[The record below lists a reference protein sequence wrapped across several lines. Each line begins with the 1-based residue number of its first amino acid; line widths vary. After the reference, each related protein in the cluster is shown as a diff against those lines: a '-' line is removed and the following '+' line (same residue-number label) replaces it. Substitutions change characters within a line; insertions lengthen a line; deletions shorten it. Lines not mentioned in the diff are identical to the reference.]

1 MKAYLGIK
9 FHPDN
14 RNRDTIETVSQAI
27 ESCGFETICI
37 RRDVE
42 KWGAVHLSSHELM
55 TRTFEVIRS
64 CHLVVIDLTEKGV
77 GLGIEAGYAYAWS
90 IPVVAIARGGSDI
103 STTLRGISKEVGLY
117 ETSHDL
123 REFFKGLRI
132 WGAGQQNLW
141 LR

>member
-14 RNRDTIETVSQAI
+14 RNRDTIETVSQAL
-27 ESCGFETICI
+27 ESCGFETVCI

-42 KWGAVHLSSHELM
+42 KWGAVHLSPHELM

-77 GLGIEAGYAYAWS
+77 GNNRPGFK
-90 IPVVAIARGGSDI
+90 VVRKLLTDK
-103 STTLRGISKEVGLY
+103 RFNK
-117 ETSHDL
+117 
-123 REFFKGLRI
+123 
-132 WGAGQQNLW
+132 
-141 LR
+141 

>member
-14 RNRDTIETVSQAI
+14 RNRETIEIVSQAL
-27 ESCGFETICI
+27 EACGFETVCI

-42 KWGAVHLSSHELM
+42 QWGVVHLSPHELM

-90 IPVVAIARGGSDI
+90 IPVAAIAREGADI
-103 STTLRGISKEVGLY
+103 STTLRGISKAVCLY
-117 ETSHDL
+117 ASAHDL
-123 REFFKGLRI
+123 REFFKSLG
-132 WGAGQQNLW
+132 
-141 LR
+141 

>member
-14 RNRDTIETVSQAI
+14 RHRETIEIFSQAL
-27 ESCGFETICI
+27 EACGFETVCI

-42 KWGAVHLSSHELM
+42 QWGVVHLSPHELM

-77 GLGIEAGYAYAWS
+77 GLGNELPRS
-90 IPVVAIARGGSDI
+90 K
-103 STTLRGISKEVGLY
+103 LRGIGRKRILNDHEASYGV
-117 ETSHDL
+117 SHPARD
-123 REFFKGLRI
+123 
-132 WGAGQQNLW
+132 
-141 LR
+141 